1 MELKARECPH
11 CHRQVS
17 LQVCSKYLLRGTN
30 YTVRCNHCNTEL
42 ALVKEPIPFN
52 YCVMAGFLSGVIPAQ
67 YCLYILKMG
76 LIQSMTYAIML
87 GLIAEIVC
95 IMLTFKKI
103 KFKRYI

>member
-42 ALVKEPIPFN
+42 ALVKEPLF
-52 YCVMAGFLSGVIPAQ
+52 GFAKVIER
-67 YCLYILKMG
+67 G
-76 LIQSMTYAIML
+76 NRNRSH
-87 GLIAEIVC
+87 
-95 IMLTFKKI
+95 
-103 KFKRYI
+103 